1 MFKEFLANI
10 LKLLQC
16 GIYILVY
23 NALIYL
29 PVPNNLSTLIV
40 NSLPA
45 IIETPKTK
53 EIKVVTKEEDVED
66 YELHLGI

>member
-29 PVPNNLSTLIV
+29 PVPNNLSSLIV

-45 IIETPKTK
+45 LIETPKTN
-53 EIKVVTKEEDVED
+53 ENKVVTKEEEIDD